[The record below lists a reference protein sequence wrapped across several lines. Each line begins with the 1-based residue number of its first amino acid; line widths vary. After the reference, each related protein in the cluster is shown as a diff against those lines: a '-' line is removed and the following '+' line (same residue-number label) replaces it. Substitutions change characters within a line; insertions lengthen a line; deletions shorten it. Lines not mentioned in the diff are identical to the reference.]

1 MANPAKAYLATQ
13 IETTT
18 QGELLLMLYEAAIKF
33 LKRAKRE
40 IDNRDYAKKGIYI
53 SKAMA
58 IIHELSESLNKEKG
72 GEISAN
78 LAGIYHFCTTELVQA
93 NIKLDTEKI
102 DNVIKIMDGIRS
114 AYAQIIPESGAKAPE
129 AASASSSGAGP
140 NAAAAQGA
148 AVAQKAA
155 TRPETP
161 KQSAPKQAPQQPAA
175 PEKPDEKAQAAPK
188 PEEKKQ
194 AQQPANGYPGPRPAQ
209 PLKPVAPRP
218 QVNAA
223 KSRANNAYFNAG
235 R

>member
-1 MANPAKAYLATQ
+1 MANPAKAYLTVQ
-13 IETTT
+13 VETTS
-18 QGELLLMLYEAAIKF
+18 QGQLLIMLYDACIKF
-33 LKRAKRE
+33 MKQAKVE
-40 IDNRDYAKKGIYI
+40 IEKRDYAKKGILI
-53 SKAMA
+53 NRAMA
-58 IIHELSESLNKEKG
+58 IIHELAESLNKEKG

-114 AYAQIIPESGAKAPE
+114 AYAQIIPESGAKAPKS
-129 AASASSSGAGP
+129 ASASSSGPAP

-148 AVAQKAA
+148 AVAQNAA

-161 KQSAPKQAPQQPAA
+161 KQRAPKQAPQQPAP
-175 PEKPDEKAQAAPK
+175 PEKTDEKAQAAPK
-188 PEEKKQ
+188 PEEKEQ
-194 AQQPANGYPGPRPAQ
+194 AQQPAKGYPGPRPAQ